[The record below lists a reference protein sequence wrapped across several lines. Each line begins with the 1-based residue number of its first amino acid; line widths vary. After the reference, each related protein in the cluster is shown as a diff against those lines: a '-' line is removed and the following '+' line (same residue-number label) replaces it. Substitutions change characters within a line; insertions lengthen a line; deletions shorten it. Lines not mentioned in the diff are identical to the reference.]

1 MAINY
6 GAVICAAVAAWIVG
20 AIWYTVFSRQWKAAL
35 GWSQAEIEAS
45 AKGKIPVGPMVIS
58 FVAEF
63 IMALLLAGLIGHLG
77 GLTMTAG
84 AATGAL
90 CWLGFVATTMTV
102 NNAYPGRKFTLT
114 LIDSGHW
121 LAVLVIQ
128 GAIIG
133 AFG

>member
-1 MAINY
+1 MTINY
-6 GAVICAAVAAWIVG
+6 VAVLCAAVAAWIVG

-45 AKGKIPVGPMVIS
+45 AKGQIPVGPMIIT
-58 FVAEF
+58 FAAEF
-63 IMALLLAGLIGHLG
+63 IMAFVLAGLLGHLG
-77 GLTMTAG
+77 GTTIRAG
-84 AATGAL
+84 AITGAL

-102 NNAYPGRKFTLT
+102 NNAYPGRKFALT

-121 LAVLVIQ
+121 LAVLLIQ
-128 GAIIG
+128 GAILG